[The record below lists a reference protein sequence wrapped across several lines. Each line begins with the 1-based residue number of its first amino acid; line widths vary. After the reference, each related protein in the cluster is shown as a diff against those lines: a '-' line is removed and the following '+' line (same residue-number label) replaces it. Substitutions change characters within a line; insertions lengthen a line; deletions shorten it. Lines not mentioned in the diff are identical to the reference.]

1 MSLTSATRPTPT
13 IVRGNSTLLLTE
25 ENMVWTVH
33 SGTVAVFA
41 VAVQD
46 GEPVGPRRYL
56 FSCNVGEWLFG
67 SDPKT
72 SAGQRSFLVVGLD
85 DSELAAT
92 PLLSLPSMSKGE
104 SLESVAPVEA
114 WVRRIG
120 SVISARA
127 SHSHAERAYAGGPI
141 LLAAGQSIKP
151 PTDQVLWM
159 TVSSGT
165 ISPADASG
173 ATIGPESRSVP
184 VSGDMRLVAQTDS
197 ELSFERLIDI
207 EPPTGYANGLAK
219 LHRLCFEYLYHLDE
233 RQREQDAQR
242 LANRQELQTE
252 ETSSALGELGE
263 ALFRRGT
270 TIRREDDLMTALE
283 AIGDVLG
290 VAFRRQAATSADST
304 SGRDPI
310 EAIAHAS
317 RVRARRVQLRGEW
330 WNRDAGPILGLFGS
344 EGRPVALL
352 PSNSGYLLYDPVTGK
367 RSRVDNRL
375 DGELSREAVTF
386 VSPLP
391 ENAMSLSELAKFAM
405 RPIALDLSLI
415 LFLSASIT
423 VLGMLVPIATGLV
436 IDEAIPDANIG
447 LLSQL
452 AAGLFAMAV
461 AQTALSYSQS
471 TILIRT
477 DTGLTARL
485 QTAVIDRLLRLH
497 ARFFRRFSSG
507 DLQNRSLMI
516 TQISRDISNTAV
528 NGILT
533 GIFALLNL
541 ALCVYYNFKLAMLAV
556 AAALLIAIYTAGFST
571 VIRGAARKLSIGQGK
586 LFGFQVQLI
595 SGIAKLRV
603 AGAEQRAFNNWA
615 RRMASQLRLMSR
627 IQRTEQWG
635 NLVNVGLKHAT
646 AILLYYFAA
655 TWLLSTN
662 SVATTAAAGPT
673 FLTIGTFLA
682 FYAAFQKMIGGLTEL
697 SSTLVDLGDTW
708 AKRRLVMPLLEEV
721 PEDAAEKVDPGPLAG
736 TVSMGHITFRYRE
749 DGPLVL
755 NDVCVQA
762 NAGQFV
768 AIVGPSGSGK
778 STLLR
783 ILLGFETPEAG
794 TIYYDG
800 QDLAGLD
807 SGSVRRQ
814 IGVVLQSGVVN
825 SGSLYEN
832 IAGAARVSLDETWE
846 AARAAGLAEDIEQMP
861 MGMHT
866 FVNEGGST
874 LSGGQRQRLLIAR
887 ALVTKPKILI
897 FDEAT
902 SSLDNRTQQIVTES
916 LDRLQVTR
924 IAVAHRFSTIR
935 DADKIYVMD
944 GGQIV
949 QSGTAAELSD
959 QDGLFRRLIARQ
971 LT

>member
-1 MSLTSATRPTPT
+1 
-13 IVRGNSTLLLTE
+13 VQ
-25 ENMVWTVH
+25 
-33 SGTVAVFA
+33 SGTVAIFA
-41 VAVQD
+41 VAIHN

-67 SDPKT
+67 AEPTT
-72 SAGQRSFLVVGLD
+72 SNGSRSFLVVGLE
-85 DSELAAT
+85 DSELVAA
-92 PLLSLPSMSKGE
+92 PLPSLKSISNGE
-104 SLESVAPVEA
+104 PLELVARVEA
-114 WVRRIG
+114 WARRIG
-120 SVISARA
+120 SVISTRA
-127 SHSHAERAYAGGPI
+127 SHSHAERAHADGPI
-141 LLAAGQSIKP
+141 ALAAGQSIKA

-159 TVSSGT
+159 TVVSGAV
-165 ISPADASG
+165 SPADAPG
-173 ATIGPESRSVP
+173 VTIGPNSRSVA
-184 VSGDMRLVAQTDS
+184 VSGDIRLVAQADS
-197 ELSFERLIDI
+197 ELSFLRLADM
-207 EPPTGYANGLAK
+207 EPRVGYEDGLAN
-219 LHRLCFEYLYHLDE
+219 LHRLCFECLNHLDE
-233 RQREQDAQR
+233 QQRELDARR
-242 LANRQELQTE
+242 LASRQQLQTE
-252 ETSSALGELGE
+252 DTSSALGELGQ
-263 ALFRRGT
+263 ALLPRGKA
-270 TIRREDDLMTALE
+270 IHREDDLMAALE
-283 AIGDVLG
+283 AIGNLSG
-290 VAFRRQAATSADST
+290 ITFRRPAVASGDIAL
-304 SGRDPI
+304 GRDPI
-310 EAIAHAS
+310 EEIAHAS
-317 RVRARRVQLRGEW
+317 RVRSRRVHLRGEW
-330 WNRDAGPILGLFGS
+330 WDRDAGPILGLFGT

-352 PSNSGYLLYDPVTGK
+352 PASSGYVLYDPVTDK
-367 RSRVDNRL
+367 RARVDKRV
-375 DGELSREAVTF
+375 DDQLSREAVTF

-405 RPIALDLSLI
+405 RPIAFDLALI

-436 IDEAIPDANIG
+436 IDEAIPDANVG
-447 LLSQL
+447 LLYQL
-452 AAGLFAMAV
+452 AAGLFAMAL
-461 AQTALSYSQS
+461 AQAALAYSQS

-485 QTAVIDRLLRLH
+485 QSAVIDRLLRLH

-533 GIFALLNL
+533 GVFAFLNL
-541 ALCVYYNFKLAMLAV
+541 ALCIYYNFKLAMLAV

-615 RRMASQLRLMSR
+615 RRMAGQLRLMSR

-635 NLVNVGLKHAT
+635 SLVNVGLQHAT
-646 AILLYYFAA
+646 TILLYYFAA
-655 TWLLSTN
+655 TWLLSTDTI
-662 SVATTAAAGPT
+662 ATAAAAAPT
-673 FLTIGTFLA
+673 FLTMGTFLA
-682 FYAAFQKMIGGLTEL
+682 FYAAFQKMIGGLTAL

-708 AKRRLVMPLLEEV
+708 AKRGLVMPLLEEV
-721 PEDAAEKVDPGPLAG
+721 PEDAVSKVDPGPLVGA
-736 TVSMGHITFRYRE
+736 VSMGHITFRYRD

-755 NDVCVQA
+755 NDVSVHA

-814 IGVVLQSGVVN
+814 IGVVLQSGIVN

-832 IAGAARVSLDETWE
+832 ISGAARVSLDEAWE
-846 AARAAGLAEDIEQMP
+846 AARAAGIADDIEQMP

-887 ALVTKPKILI
+887 ALVRKPKILI

-902 SSLDNRTQQIVTES
+902 SALDNRTQQIVTES

-924 IAVAHRFSTIR
+924 IAVAHRLSTIR
-935 DADKIYVMD
+935 DADKVYVMD

-949 QSGTAAELSD
+949 QSGTAAELAD
-959 QDGLFRRLIARQ
+959 QDGLFRRMIARQ